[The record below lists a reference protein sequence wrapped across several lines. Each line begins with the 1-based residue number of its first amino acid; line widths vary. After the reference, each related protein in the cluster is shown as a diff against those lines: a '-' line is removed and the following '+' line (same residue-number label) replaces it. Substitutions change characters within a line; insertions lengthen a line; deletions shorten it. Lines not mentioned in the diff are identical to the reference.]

1 MAAKT
6 ADATWRERA
15 QRVVP
20 GGMYGHLSTRL
31 LPDSYPQFFERSSGT
46 KIWDVNGNEYVDYMC
61 AFGPNLFGYGDSEI
75 DDAYIAQLRIADTMT
90 GRITAHRLGALRC
103 RQGPPRKIEAIRSI
117 SISMT

>member
-75 DDAYIAQLRIADTMT
+75 DDAYSRGPCRANLPCRM
-90 GRITAHRLGALRC
+90 GAVLQERD
-103 RQGPPRKIEAIRSI
+103 
-117 SISMT
+117 